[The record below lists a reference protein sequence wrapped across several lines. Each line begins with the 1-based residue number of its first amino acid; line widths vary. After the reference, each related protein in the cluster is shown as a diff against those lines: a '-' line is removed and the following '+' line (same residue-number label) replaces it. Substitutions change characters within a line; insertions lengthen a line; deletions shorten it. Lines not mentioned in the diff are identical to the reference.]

1 MSEAPLCFL
10 MAEGVISLRIEAW
23 KKVYYCEVAGGS
35 AVVVL
40 PLVLCF
46 VASAGCL
53 ALLG

>member
-1 MSEAPLCFL
+1 MVSAY
-10 MAEGVISLRIEAW
+10 GVISFRIEAW

-35 AVVVL
+35 AVVL
-40 PLVLCF
+40 PLVLGF

>member
-1 MSEAPLCFL
+1 

-23 KKVYYCEVAGGS
+23 KKVYYCEVDGGS
-35 AVVVL
+35 AVVL
-40 PLVLCF
+40 PLVLGF